1 MKATRKVAIAIVL
14 AAAAAVGAWK
24 TAVPSKAKAPLVTI
38 VKTEVVKPDLAIL
51 HTWGPFQSAH
61 DSFDPIKPA
70 VVADLDK
77 PVAAKQGE
85 MFFLPFRIRIFLV
98 RRAPVRHY
106 ASAPRR
112 HYAAKPS
119 APKTASRSAPKA
131 SSGDGPSWAN

>member
-14 AAAAAVGAWK
+14 AAAAAVGASK

-38 VKTEVVKPDLAIL
+38 VKTEVIKPDLAIP

-70 VVADLDK
+70 VVADPDK

-106 ASAPRR
+106 GSAPRR
-112 HYAAKPS
+112 HHAAKPS